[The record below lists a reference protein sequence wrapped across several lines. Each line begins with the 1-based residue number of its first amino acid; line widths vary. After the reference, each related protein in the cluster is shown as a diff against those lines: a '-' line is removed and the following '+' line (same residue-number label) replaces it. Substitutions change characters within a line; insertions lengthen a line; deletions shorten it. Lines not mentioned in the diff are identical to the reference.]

1 MAIRS
6 SFERRLRRSLRL
18 RSPFGNFDEEV
29 LEVQGHY
36 EDLCQEAKG
45 QGKSSQEAE
54 LFAEKLLGDPKTVA
68 GEISRKTPRA
78 KGLRLQWMAIAAWL
92 FFLFSPQFIG
102 IKGYEIG
109 SRWGNFVEFWQ
120 MMSLYAVPVTAILF
134 AFGALRAK
142 RFSFVA
148 LSVGLVLVPLG
159 YVGFCEV
166 AYGNLAKVDQSAQR
180 MRDMAQKMQTVQRPQ
195 FLRNQDLAAKLL
207 ESPDESTLKE
217 FSESI
222 LRHRMNGFLLPP
234 VHYGSYVYPTGFQK
248 IRESALPWIF
258 LDTTN
263 SLENAQFA
271 WRNAKQLKEVMPKM
285 EAVANAHFDF
295 FSGLSYERAT
305 LRGSTIW
312 FTEASW
318 QTFLLWLLAS
328 GGTLL
333 VGQRLNQTIK
343 RNRLAR

>member
-18 RSPFGNFDEEV
+18 RSPFGNFDDEV
-29 LEVQGHY
+29 LEVQGHF
-36 EDLCQEAKG
+36 EDLCQEAKC

-54 LFAEKLLGDPKTVA
+54 LFAEQLLGDPKTVA
-68 GEISRKTPRA
+68 GEISRKTPKA

-102 IKGYEIG
+102 IKSYEIG

-120 MMSLYAVPVTAILF
+120 MMSPYAVPVTAILF

-159 YVGFCEV
+159 YVGFCKV
-166 AYGNLAKVDQSAQR
+166 VYGNLAKVDQSAKRHWDGMQR
-180 MRDMAQKMQTVQRPQ
+180 YRTVMRAEFFRCQNITMQ
-195 FLRNQDLAAKLL
+195 LL
-207 ESPDESTLKE
+207 GHADEEALVSL
-217 FSESI
+217 SESV
-222 LRHRMNGFLLPP
+222 RHRKTNGFWITGTA
-234 VHYGSYVYPTGFQK
+234 YGSYVYPTSFQK
-248 IRESALPWIF
+248 IHESNLPWIF
-258 LDTTN
+258 FDTTN
-263 SLENAQFA
+263 SIETAEAA
-271 WRNAKQLKEVMPKM
+271 WAKADQLKKVMPRMQASAK
-285 EAVANAHFDF
+285 AHFKF
-295 FSGLSYERAT
+295 FDSLSYEQST
-305 LRGSTIW
+305 LRGRTIW

-333 VGQRLNQTIK
+333 VGQRLTQTIK